1 MRCKHKETREYKR
14 RMRFDVL
21 DGSMQRQ
28 PSRQPKQVLQRGV
41 AVHSSEA
48 PRWLQWLPSPPQ
60 HSAAPERHPTGR
72 WWDEIFQHRC
82 CPRTWAKLSET
93 VPGCAWIAGKVA
105 EWLARMLIKI
115 TRKTFSAAF
124 LMETK
129 QNWNSTN
136 HEDPWSMLTRKSLRQ
151 VAWWDIPSSAL
162 HIVSQDHASPFSRF
176 WTGTSR
182 LAVPDGLTIF
192 KQCGAT
198 RPTDAHG
205 VNVPFQLTR
214 FPTTAKQFWRICI
227 RQHLDPAIFVKLPC
241 TCRKRP
247 PKVSHAVS
255 SFLSVSLWIEA
266 GDCMDAAS
274 NQLEL
279 MYHFRLLRRPTC

>member
-1 MRCKHKETREYKR
+1 MSWMDH
-14 RMRFDVL
+14 

-28 PSRQPKQVLQRGV
+28 PSRQPKQVLQRGA

-129 QNWNSTN
+129 QKLKLNQ
-136 HEDPWSMLTRKSLRQ
+136 PWRSMKH
-151 VAWWDIPSSAL
+151 V
-162 HIVSQDHASPFSRF
+162 
-176 WTGTSR
+176 G
-182 LAVPDGLTIF
+182 
-192 KQCGAT
+192 
-198 RPTDAHG
+198 
-205 VNVPFQLTR
+205 
-214 FPTTAKQFWRICI
+214 
-227 RQHLDPAIFVKLPC
+227 
-241 TCRKRP
+241 
-247 PKVSHAVS
+247 PKKP
-255 SFLSVSLWIEA
+255 
-266 GDCMDAAS
+266 AAS
-274 NQLEL
+274 CMMRYSVFSASHRVSRPCKSFFSGFELGPLDLQFLMASQFSSNVEQRGPRMPTVSMCRSNLQDFQQLQNNFEE
-279 MYHFRLLRRPTC
+279 YVFGSI